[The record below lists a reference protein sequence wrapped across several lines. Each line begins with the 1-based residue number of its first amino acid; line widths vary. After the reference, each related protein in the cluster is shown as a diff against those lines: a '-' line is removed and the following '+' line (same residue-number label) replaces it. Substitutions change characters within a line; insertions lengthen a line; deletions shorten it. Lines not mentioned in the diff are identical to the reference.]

1 MSPLHEKM
9 TNDMKDAMRAR
20 DADRLSAI
28 RYLLSAIKY
37 AQIDATHEL
46 DDEEIQAVLRKQAK
60 LRRDAIDQYR
70 KAGREDLA
78 TKEEA
83 ELAITEAYLPA
94 ALAPEQIREI
104 VRAVIAE
111 TGASGPQGMGM
122 VMKSTLARLGDQADG
137 RVVQGIVREELAARG
152 G

>member
-1 MSPLHEKM
+1 MSPLHEKI

-94 ALAPEQIREI
+94 APGPEQIREI

-111 TGASGPQGMGM
+111 TGATGPREMGT
-122 VMKSTLARLGDQADG
+122 VMKSTLSRLGDQADG
-137 RVVQGIVREELAARG
+137 RVVQGIVREELAGRG

>member
-1 MSPLHEKM
+1 MSPLHEKI

-37 AQIDATHEL
+37 AQIEATHEL
-46 DDEEIQAVLRKQAK
+46 DDEEIQTVLRKQAK

-78 TKEEA
+78 GKEEA
-83 ELAITEAYLPA
+83 ELAVTEAYLPA
-94 ALAPEQIREI
+94 APGPEQVREV
-104 VRAVIAE
+104 VRAVIQE
-111 TGASGPQGMGM
+111 TGATGPQGMGV
-122 VMKSTLARLGDQADG
+122 VMKATLARFGDQVDG
-137 RVVQGIVREELAARG
+137 RVIQGIVREELAARG